1 MDLKHMHPHS
11 IAELSSEA
19 AKLATGPL
27 GWDWAGSSGQGS
39 GEDGNG
45 SSWVDQK
52 VNHGPQG
59 TASHPTFSAN
69 PSLCET
75 GTNNLEAPVSSS
87 CFSEIADAQSAAIQ
101 KLVEERTRQLLAAYQ
116 RMEREIAQRRRAEE
130 QLKQYTEQLEA
141 ANRCLEQ
148 YSFMAQ
154 AANRAK
160 SEFLSNVSHEIRT
173 PLNGIIG
180 FAEIILASHNIE
192 EMHLQAQ
199 AIIQESEHLLAL
211 INDVLDDAKIE
222 VGKLELEPRPL
233 DLYHLL
239 DSVQR
244 TVRVQAEGKNLQCHF
259 HLDPKVPQYVIAD
272 RVRLRQ
278 VLLNLLS
285 NAVKFT
291 ERGSVTLRVEL
302 LGQEGRRARIR
313 FWVIDTGIGIP
324 KEKQSLV
331 FQSFTQ
337 ICGGTTRRY
346 GGTGLGTSIAK
357 KLVHLMEGEI
367 DFESEPGQGTTFWF
381 TVPLEVCSE
390 PPSPEQLALG
400 PESASEA
407 VCRPARSARILVA
420 EDYPVNQE
428 LARLH
433 LEGAG
438 HRVIIVPNGREA
450 VRACKQDQ
458 YDLILMDLHMPDID
472 GYEATRQIRQ
482 LGGWYARVPILGVT
496 ADASRQTVQ
505 ACREAGLNEVIVK
518 PLRKNSFLA
527 VVGRYVQQTSTQ
539 ASSGEG
545 LGNGSETANQYS
557 APVPTALPI
566 RYQEALEDFGGNRSL
581 LDQSLQQFVQTVEA
595 QTDLIRDA
603 LQRGDRETVRR
614 EAHRIRGGAANLTA
628 YPLAAIAG
636 RLETLA
642 KEGDPA
648 DALRTWDDFVRE
660 FQRLKEYLQSSTFAH
675 STPSCSKGG
684 L

>member
-1 MDLKHMHPHS
+1 MGAMQMHPQS
-11 IAELSSEA
+11 VSELSIQGSQE
-19 AKLATGPL
+19 PL
-27 GWDWAGSSGQGS
+27 GPRTWESAGSMGPSS
-39 GEDGNG
+39 GENG
-45 SSWVDQK
+45 HGFSSGG
-52 VNHGPQG
+52 HPATQG
-59 TASHPTFSAN
+59 QVW
-69 PSLCET
+69 ET
-75 GTNNLEAPVSSS
+75 PHSNEGTGSQEMLVSSS
-87 CFSEIADAQSAAIQ
+87 HFSEIADAQSAAIQ
-101 KLVEERTRQLLAAYQ
+101 RLVEERTRQLLAAYQ
-116 RMEREIAQRRRAEE
+116 RMEREIAQRRQAEE
-130 QLKQYTEQLEA
+130 QLKHYTEQLEA

-180 FAEIILASHNIE
+180 FAEIILASNNIE

-211 INDVLDDAKIE
+211 INDILDDAKIE
-222 VGKLELEPRPL
+222 VGKLELEHRPL
-233 DLYHLL
+233 DLYHLI

-244 TVRVQAEGKNLQCHF
+244 TVQVQAEGKGLECLF
-259 HLDPKVPQYVIAD
+259 HIDPALPRYVRGDAI
-272 RVRLRQ
+272 RLRQ
-278 VLLNLLS
+278 ILLNLLS

-291 ERGSVTLRVEL
+291 ERGSVTLRVEM
-302 LGQEGRRARIR
+302 LGQEGQRARIR

-337 ICGGTTRRY
+337 IGGGTTRRY
-346 GGTGLGTSIAK
+346 GGTGLGTTIAK

-367 DFESEPGQGTTFWF
+367 DFESEPGRGTTFWF
-381 TVPLEVCSE
+381 TVPLEICSE
-390 PPSPEQLALG
+390 TPPPEQLTVL
-400 PESASEA
+400 PESASRV
-407 VCRPARSARILVA
+407 VCLPTHSARVLVA

-433 LEGAG
+433 LESAG
-438 HRVIIVPNGREA
+438 HQVVIVPNGREA

-458 YDLILMDLHMPDID
+458 FDLILMDLHMPEMD

-482 LGGWYARVPILGVT
+482 LGDWYAMVPILGVT

-527 VVGRYVQQTSTQ
+527 VVERYVQQTLAQSNSGDNPAHASESAHQ
-539 ASSGEG
+539 ASSP
-545 LGNGSETANQYS
+545 A
-557 APVPTALPI
+557 APSLPF
-566 RYQEALEDFGGNRSL
+566 RYEEALEDFGGNRCL
-581 LDQSLQQFVQTVEA
+581 LAQALLQFVQTVEA
-595 QTDLIRDA
+595 QTDLIHQA
-603 LQRGDRETVRR
+603 LQRADRETVRR

-636 RLETLA
+636 RLESLA
-642 KEGDPA
+642 KEGDPV
-648 DALRTWDDFVRE
+648 DAQRIWDDFLRE
-660 FQRLKEYLQSSTFAH
+660 FQRLKEYLQSGFLAN
-675 STPSCSKGG
+675 
-684 L
+684 

>member
-1 MDLKHMHPHS
+1 MEAIRIPPHPS
-11 IAELSSEA
+11 LQLAGEPTDQPTLPSPLDSGSLSAEVPKGNGNGFSSSPQDGGYCQRLTEATEKKLANPDVSGEEPYEQINPLSSGA
-19 AKLATGPL
+19 
-27 GWDWAGSSGQGS
+27 
-39 GEDGNG
+39 
-45 SSWVDQK
+45 
-52 VNHGPQG
+52 
-59 TASHPTFSAN
+59 
-69 PSLCET
+69 
-75 GTNNLEAPVSSS
+75 
-87 CFSEIADAQSAAIQ
+87 FSEIADAQSAAIQ
-101 KLVEERTRQLLAAYQ
+101 KLVEQRTRQLLAAYQ
-116 RMEREIAQRRRAEE
+116 RMEREIAQRRKVEE
-130 QLKQYTEQLEA
+130 QLRQYTEQLEA

-160 SEFLSNVSHEIRT
+160 SEFLSSVSHEIRT

-180 FAEIILASHNIE
+180 FAEIILASNNIE

-222 VGKLELEPRPL
+222 VGKLELEHRPL
-233 DLYHLL
+233 DLHQLL

-244 TVRVQAEGKNLQCHF
+244 TVRVQAEGKGLECIF
-259 HLDPKVPQYVIAD
+259 HRDPAVPRYVIGDA
-272 RVRLRQ
+272 VRLRQ
-278 VLLNLLS
+278 ILLNLLS

-291 ERGSVTLRVEL
+291 ERGSVTLRVEM
-302 LGQEGRRARIR
+302 LGQENRRARIR

-381 TVPLEVCSE
+381 TVPLEICTQT
-390 PPSPEQLALG
+390 PAPEELAIL
-400 PESASEA
+400 PESSSRAASVA
-407 VCRPARSARILVA
+407 VRPARVLVA

-433 LEGAG
+433 LESAG
-438 HRVIIVPNGREA
+438 HQVVIVPNGLEA
-450 VRACKQDQ
+450 VRACKQDRF
-458 YDLILMDLHMPDID
+458 DIILMDLHMPEMD

-482 LGGWYARVPILGVT
+482 LGGWYATVPILGVT

-505 ACREAGLNEVIVK
+505 ACRDAGLNEVVVK

-527 VVGRYVQQTSTQ
+527 VVGRYVQQTASATQLGGRQTPAPEPATQ
-539 ASSGEG
+539 AAPPATSS
-545 LGNGSETANQYS
+545 
-557 APVPTALPI
+557 LPL
-566 RYQEALEDFGGNRSL
+566 RYEEALEDFGGNRSL
-581 LDQSLQQFVQTVEA
+581 LEQALHQFIQTVEA
-595 QTDLIRDA
+595 QSELIHQA

-636 RLETLA
+636 RLESLA

-648 DALRTWDDFVRE
+648 DALRLWNDFQQE
-660 FQRLKEYLQSSTFAH
+660 FQRLKEYL
-675 STPSCSKGG
+675 PSALSPNR
-684 L
+684 